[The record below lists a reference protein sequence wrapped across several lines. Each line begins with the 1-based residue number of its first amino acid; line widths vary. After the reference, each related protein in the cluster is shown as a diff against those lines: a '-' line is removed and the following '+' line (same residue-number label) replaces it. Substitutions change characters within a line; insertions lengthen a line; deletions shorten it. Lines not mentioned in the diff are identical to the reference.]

1 MPDNGIDPLTFPGY
15 RLIVELG
22 SGRNGTVYRARELE
36 TQRLVALKVYRPEM
50 LRRAGFVSGLD
61 AAVLAAR
68 TFRHPAAAAVIG
80 LVEARSGSRLALV
93 MELVGGEVL
102 SRALQ
107 RNVRFS
113 VVRAMRLARDLADAT
128 AAAHAASL
136 TCGILHPGHV
146 VISGESARMLG
157 IGWSPVEGLPAD
169 YDHAPDQGRFA
180 PAAYAAPEVLS
191 GGRPDAGSDVF
202 SLGAVLYHMLTGLV
216 PFKSTDL
223 PGLKLERTE
232 GLRWPRGADSLIP
245 AEAIGLVGRALE
257 LDPAFRPEA
266 REVSA
271 AAARVLS
278 GRSSSRSAAGD
289 TVPAAPE
296 RPIIQAVAEIPPAEP
311 GTPGDYRPEPRA
323 SGSRLRD
330 MLLGAVAATVFIGAG
345 LFLGR
350 FIWGGRGGETE
361 NAAPPT
367 EGNSP
372 GPDRTSGG
380 PDRNGRPPEVEK
392 PETDPARREWE
403 TIVSVLEENPT
414 DLGPVKERLAGLIA
428 KHGDTRWGLLAKM
441 KLNEIRESERTAQLT
456 AFRTLVDA
464 AEKLEA
470 RERFGAAVQL
480 YRNPPSE
487 LAGTELAVRC
497 TEKAKEIWTR
507 AAERFVAISKRAER
521 SVADGDLAAAVGD
534 YQYVID
540 RFEIPEFAERSR
552 KRIREI
558 GEEQERIAARSAE
571 EKEKVRRDTAAKRL
585 LAGLKEIRT
594 GATAFKY
601 DAALAAALKLKAD
614 ADQPNDVRSLL
625 TRYAEMITAEKA
637 LFQRACKR
645 VKEGVRELTIAQGGA
660 EVLHVSKMD
669 ATGLTA
675 GGGGVDSLLFR
686 WERIPAAQIYR
697 AFKLTI
703 DVTNGE
709 EHLALATFAWHRG
722 QRLEMENGLKLAV
735 ELEADLKPRARIQS
749 QVYAGVDAVLM
760 PRRTGDGGGTE
771 LSPRRGKQ

>member
-36 TQRLVALKVYRPEM
+36 TQRLAALKVYRPEI

-61 AAVLAAR
+61 SAVLAAR
-68 TFRHPAAAAVIG
+68 SFKHPAAAAVVG
-80 LVEARSGSRLALV
+80 LVEAKRGGSLGLV

-113 VVRAMRLARDLADAT
+113 VTRAMRLARDLADVT
-128 AAAHAASL
+128 AAAHAAKL
-136 TCGILHPGHV
+136 VCGVLHPGHV
-146 VISGESARMLG
+146 VIYGESAKMLG
-157 IGWSPVEGLPAD
+157 IGWSPIEGLPAE
-169 YDHAPDQGRFA
+169 YDHQPDQGRFA
-180 PAAYAAPEVLS
+180 PAAYAAPEILS
-191 GGRPDAGSDVF
+191 GARPDPASDVF

-216 PFKSTDL
+216 PFKATDL

-245 AEAIGLVGRALE
+245 PEAIGLVGRALE
-257 LDPAFRPEA
+257 LDPAFRPDAHEI
-266 REVSA
+266 SA
-271 AAARVLS
+271 AAARILS
-278 GRSSSRSAAGD
+278 GRGSSRSAAAGQ
-289 TVPAAPE
+289 TVPAAPD
-296 RPIIQAVAEIPPAEP
+296 RPVIQATAEILPTEP
-311 GTPGDYRPEPRA
+311 GASPAYPPEPRA

-330 MLLGAVAATVFIGAG
+330 MLLGALAATVFIAAG

-350 FIWGGRGGETE
+350 AIWGGQEGRPEPTPPEPPDASAGPGET
-361 NAAPPT
+361 A
-367 EGNSP
+367 
-372 GPDRTSGG
+372 
-380 PDRNGRPPEVEK
+380 RPPV
-392 PETDPARREWE
+392 PEPPKTDPVRREWE
-403 TIVSVLEENPT
+403 AIVSVLEEEPA

-428 KHGDTRWGLLAKM
+428 KHGGTRWGLLAKM
-441 KLNEIRESERTAQLT
+441 KLNEIHEAEKTARLA
-456 AFRTLVDA
+456 AFRKLVDA
-464 AEKLEA
+464 AGKLEA
-470 RERFGAAVQL
+470 EERFGAAMKL

-497 TEKAKEIWTR
+497 TEKAKDLWTR
-507 AAERFVAISKRAER
+507 AAERFVEISKRAER
-521 SVADGDLAAAVGD
+521 SAADGDLPAAVAD

-540 RFEIPEFAERSR
+540 RFGVSELVERAR

-571 EKEKVRRDTAAKRL
+571 EKERVRREAAAKRL
-585 LAGLKEIRT
+585 GAGLKEVR
-594 GATAFKY
+594 AAVSAFKY
-601 DAALAAALKLKAD
+601 DAALAAAARLKDD
-614 ADQPNDVRSLL
+614 ADQEAMRPLL
-625 TRYAEMITAEKA
+625 IRYAEMITAEKA

-645 VKEGVRELTIAQGGA
+645 VKEGVKELTIAQGGA
-660 EVLHVSKMD
+660 EVLHVRKVD

-675 GGGGVDSLLFR
+675 GGGGGVDSLLFR
-686 WERIPAAQIYR
+686 WDRIPEAQIYR

-735 ELEADLKPRARIQS
+735 ELEADLKDRAKIQS

-760 PRRTGDGGGTE
+760 PRRTGSGEGTG
-771 LSPRRGKQ
+771 LSPRRGNR